1 MSPAFLIPLLCATF
15 LVGCTHHFT
24 VTPRQGGAQG
34 QGRATEVGSR
44 VTLTLHEQTYTG
56 FYVYGEAP
64 ITFFNIVRGIPAVA
78 ASGPQ
83 TTPVVGSGGGTAY
96 VLGAGNGRLFATTP
110 TGEAIRCEFHALS
123 RHSRGLCQDN
133 AGHEYDLHIH
143 RSVPYLLF

>member
-1 MSPAFLIPLLCATF
+1 MSTLVSMLLVFAML
-15 LVGCTHHFT
+15 LVGCTHRFT
-24 VTPRQGGAQG
+24 LVPRQEGVQG

-44 VTLTLHEQTYTG
+44 VTLTLQEQFYTG

-64 ITFFNIVRGIPAVA
+64 ITFFNIVRGIPATA

-96 VLGAGNGRLFATTP
+96 VLGAGNGRLFATTS

-123 RHSRGLCQDN
+123 KHGQGLCQDN
-133 AGHEYDLHIH
+133 AGHEYDLHIQ
-143 RSVPYLLF
+143 R

>member
-1 MSPAFLIPLLCATF
+1 MLLVFAML
-15 LVGCTHHFT
+15 LVGCTHRFT
-24 VTPRQGGAQG
+24 LIPRQEGVQG

-44 VTLTLHEQTYTG
+44 VTLTLQEQSYTG

-64 ITFFNIVRGIPAVA
+64 ITFFNLVRGIPATA

-96 VLGAGNGRLFATTP
+96 VLGAGNGRLFATTS

-123 RHSRGLCQDN
+123 RHGRGLCQDN
-133 AGHEYDLHIH
+133 AGHEYDLHIQ
-143 RSVPYLLF
+143 R